1 MANLL
6 LIAQEGKRHYA
17 MIKNLSQLLTSSNSN
32 GTRRE
37 HFCPASL
44 RDKHFEYC
52 IDSEAVRTDMPK
64 QNSFMRFHSEQ
75 YQFRVPFIIYTDC
88 GAILQSLKDET
99 ELNLEAPYSREINC
113 HVPSGFC
120 TYATFAYGEVEDP
133 LRLCQGKDCMEV
145 FCNHIEEE
153 AKRLYHMF
161 PQMLMELLMLK

>member
-1 MANLL
+1 
-6 LIAQEGKRHYA
+6 
-17 MIKNLSQLLTSSNSN
+17 MIKNLSQLLTSSNN
-32 GTRRE
+32 DGTRRE

-64 QNSFMRFHSEQ
+64 QNFFMRFHSEQ

-113 HVPSGFC
+113 DVPSGFC
-120 TYATFAYGEVEDP
+120 TYATFAYGEVGSIEA
-133 LRLCQGKDCMEV
+133 LSGQG
-145 FCNHIEEE
+145 
-153 AKRLYHMF
+153 LYGS
-161 PQMLMELLMLK
+161 LLQSHQGGSQETLPYVPSNADGTPNAEIVERVQ